1 MKLKHPTIH
10 NTNID
15 FYDDMSAEL
24 SQAEAIAGLLIVS
37 PQHVGE
43 EIDKDTLGVSAY
55 ALRHKIRE
63 VIKILDVW
71 HSSQKA

>member
-1 MKLKHPTIH
+1 MRHP
-10 NTNID
+10 NID
-15 FYDDMSAEL
+15 FYDNMSAEL

-43 EIDKDTLGVSAY
+43 EIDKDALGVSAY

-71 HSSQKA
+71 HFSKKA